1 MGAGTSPGTGVVGT
15 PPAAS
20 AMPLDRAA
28 DDYGAARRAAEGHL
42 RR

>member
-1 MGAGTSPGTGVVGT
+1 MITGRARA
-15 PPAAS
+15 PAS
-20 AMPLDRAA
+20 AMPLGRAA